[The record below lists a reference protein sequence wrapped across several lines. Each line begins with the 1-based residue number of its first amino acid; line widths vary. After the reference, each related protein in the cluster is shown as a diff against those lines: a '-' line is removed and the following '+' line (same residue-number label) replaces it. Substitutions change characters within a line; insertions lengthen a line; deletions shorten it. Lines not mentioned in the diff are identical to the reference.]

1 MARNVGVNSTFEQQR
16 LVINEL
22 AVDVETLENAGY
34 ITGYTEQDNLGTVL
48 ARGNQATS
56 DILLTGIITATS
68 FVGDG
73 SNLTGISAGAGGTDN
88 VSTSTLSVAGVSTF
102 NGRIIGAATTNV
114 IPFLY
119 ANLSDLPSA
128 SDYHGAFAHVHA
140 TGKAYYAHSG
150 AWVEL
155 VNAGVDGTVG
165 TGNENYNIGVITVTS
180 FVGDGSGLTG
190 VIAQGTGIVIQEEG
204 SSVGT
209 AGTIN
214 FVGTGVTATIAG
226 GIASVE
232 ITSSGGGSGISSVS
246 DDTAPY
252 LGGDLTTNGNDI
264 IFGNNKAIFGS
275 DSGFQIYD
283 NGQGYIE
290 NNSGQLRFSSTSTML
305 FFTTGGED
313 MARFSPNGSVSLYH
327 DASKK
332 FETTGAGVTVFG
344 TTESQ
349 QLVVSGV
356 ATATRFESTS
366 AGTPT
371 IDSPNNLNINAV
383 TVAISTDLTVGGNV
397 TASQFVGDGSGLTG
411 VVAQG
416 TGIVIQEE
424 GSSVG
429 TAGTINF
436 IGAGVTATLT
446 NGIASVE
453 ITSSG
458 SGITTDNVSTSTLN
472 VTGVATATSFV
483 KSSNSGGFLKADG
496 TEDTNTYLTSL
507 GTAIVDGDFTSN
519 GFMKRTGA
527 GTYAVDSN
535 TYLTTESDPVVGAI
549 NGIVK
554 ANGSG
559 TISAATAGTDYL
571 APTGDGSGLTAL
583 TGASAGTY
591 GASTNTPVITVDSD
605 GRITGISTVATSG
618 GGGGISNIVED
629 TTPQLGGNLDLNNN
643 NITGTGDIPAANLT
657 GTLPAIDGSNLTNIS
672 YSETDTLATVTSRG
686 NTTTAEITAANF
698 RSNDTTGDGS
708 DVGFALKYYITS
720 NSSSAYRFAGPGV
733 LNTTDNP
740 TLYFHRGF
748 TYILE
753 NSTGSG
759 HPFELRV
766 TSGGSAYAPGG
777 NFLTGSINGT
787 QILTVPFDAP
797 NSIVYQCTL
806 HGGMVGTIN
815 FVS

>member
-48 ARGNQATS
+48 ARGNQATN

-88 VSTSTLSVAGVSTF
+88 VSTSTLTVSGISTF
-102 NGRIIGAATTNV
+102 NGRIVGSATTNV

-128 SDYHGAFAHVHA
+128 SEYHGAFAHVHA

-155 VNAGVDGTVG
+155 VNIDGGTVTATTFDG
-165 TGNENYNIGVITVTS
+165 NLTGNVTGNADTATSLNGSTYNLNTSGIITATQ

-190 VIAQGTGIVIQEEG
+190 VVAEGTGIVIQEEG

-214 FVGTGVTATIAG
+214 FIGAGVTATLSN

-232 ITSSGGGSGISSVS
+232 ITATGGGGGISNVVE
-246 DDTAPY
+246 DTTPQ
-252 LGGDLTTNGNDI
+252 LGGNLDI
-264 IFGNNKAIFGS
+264 NNK
-275 DSGFQIYD
+275 
-283 NGQGYIE
+283 YIT
-290 NNSGQLRFSSTSTML
+290 G
-305 FFTTGGED
+305 TGG
-313 MARFSPNGSVSLYH
+313 ANI
-327 DASKK
+327 
-332 FETTGAGVTVFG
+332 TG
-344 TTESQ
+344 
-349 QLVVSGV
+349 VV
-356 ATATRFESTS
+356 TATRFESTS

-383 TVAISTDLTVGGNV
+383 TVAISTNLTAGGSV
-397 TASQFVGDGSGLTG
+397 TATSFVGDGSGLTG
-411 VVAQG
+411 VVG
-416 TGIVIQEE
+416 SGSGVVVQEE

-436 IGAGVTATLT
+436 IGSGVTATFAG
-446 NGIASVE
+446 GIASVE
-453 ITSSG
+453 ITA
-458 SGITTDNVSTSTLN
+458 
-472 VTGVATATSFV
+472 TG
-483 KSSNSGGFLKADG
+483 
-496 TEDTNTYLTSL
+496 
-507 GTAIVDGDFTSN
+507 
-519 GFMKRTGA
+519 GA
-527 GTYAVDSN
+527 
-535 TYLTTESDPVVGAI
+535 
-549 NGIVK
+549 
-554 ANGSG
+554 
-559 TISAATAGTDYL
+559 
-571 APTGDGSGLTAL
+571 
-583 TGASAGTY
+583 
-591 GASTNTPVITVDSD
+591 
-605 GRITGISTVATSG
+605 
-618 GGGGISNIVED
+618 
-629 TTPQLGGNLDLNNN
+629 
-643 NITGTGDIPAANLT
+643 
-657 GTLPAIDGSNLTNIS
+657 
-672 YSETDTLATVTSRG
+672 ETDTLATVTARG
-686 NTTTAEITAANF
+686 NTTTQEITATNF

-708 DVGFALKYYITS
+708 DIGFAIKYYITS
-720 NSSSAYRFAGPGV
+720 NGSSAYRFAGPGV
-733 LNTTDNP
+733 LNSTDNP

-766 TSGGSAYAPGG
+766 SNGGAAYAPGG

-787 QILTVPFDAP
+787 QVLTVPFDAP

-806 HGGMVGTIN
+806 HSGMVGTIN
-815 FVS
+815 IVS

>member
-165 TGNENYNIGVITVTS
+165 TGNENYNIGVITATS

-190 VIAQGTGIVIQEEG
+190 VI
-204 SSVGT
+204 
-209 AGTIN
+209 
-214 FVGTGVTATIAG
+214 
-226 GIASVE
+226 
-232 ITSSGGGSGISSVS
+232 
-246 DDTAPY
+246 
-252 LGGDLTTNGNDI
+252 
-264 IFGNNKAIFGS
+264 
-275 DSGFQIYD
+275 
-283 NGQGYIE
+283 
-290 NNSGQLRFSSTSTML
+290 
-305 FFTTGGED
+305 
-313 MARFSPNGSVSLYH
+313 
-327 DASKK
+327 
-332 FETTGAGVTVFG
+332 
-344 TTESQ
+344 
-349 QLVVSGV
+349 
-356 ATATRFESTS
+356 
-366 AGTPT
+366 
-371 IDSPNNLNINAV
+371 
-383 TVAISTDLTVGGNV
+383 
-397 TASQFVGDGSGLTG
+397 
-411 VVAQG
+411 AQG

>member
-88 VSTSTLSVAGVSTF
+88 VSTSTLTVAGVSTF
-102 NGRIIGAATTNV
+102 NGRIIGAATTNI

-128 SDYHGAFAHVHA
+128 SDYHGAFVHVHA

-155 VNAGVDGTVG
+155 VNAGTDGTVG
-165 TGNENYNIGVITVTS
+165 TGTENYNVGVIT
-180 FVGDGSGLTG
+180 
-190 VIAQGTGIVIQEEG
+190 GT
-204 SSVGT
+204 
-209 AGTIN
+209 TIN
-214 FVGTGVTATIAG
+214 AT
-226 GIASVE
+226 
-232 ITSSGGGSGISSVS
+232 
-246 DDTAPY
+246 
-252 LGGDLTTNGNDI
+252 
-264 IFGNNKAIFGS
+264 
-275 DSGFQIYD
+275 
-283 NGQGYIE
+283 
-290 NNSGQLRFSSTSTML
+290 
-305 FFTTGGED
+305 
-313 MARFSPNGSVSLYH
+313 
-327 DASKK
+327 
-332 FETTGAGVTVFG
+332 
-344 TTESQ
+344 
-349 QLVVSGV
+349 
-356 ATATRFESTS
+356 
-366 AGTPT
+366 
-371 IDSPNNLNINAV
+371 
-383 TVAISTDLTVGGNV
+383 
-397 TASQFVGDGSGLTG
+397 QFVGDGSGLTG

-436 IGAGVTATLT
+436 IGAGVTATLNGGIASVEIT
-446 NGIASVE
+446 TSGSTYTDSDVDTHLNTGTASNNEVLSWTGSDYDWVAQSAGGISNVLEDTTPQLGGNLDINSKYITGTGGANITGVVTATRFESTSAGTPTIDSPNNLNINAVTVAISTNLTAGGSVTAAQFVGDGSGLTGVVAQGTGIVIQEEGSSVGTAGTINFIGAGVTATLANGIASVE

-458 SGITTDNVSTSTLN
+458 ITTANINADTLN
-472 VTGVATATSFV
+472 VSGILTANSFV

-496 TEDTNTYLTSL
+496 TEDTNTYLTS
-507 GTAIVDGDFTSN
+507 
-519 GFMKRTGA
+519 
-527 GTYAVDSN
+527 Y
-535 TYLTTESDPVVGAI
+535 TETDPVVGAI

-554 ANGSG
+554 ADGGGN
-559 TISAATAGTDYL
+559 ISAASAGTDYL
-571 APTGDGSGLTAL
+571 SPTGDGSSL
-583 TGASAGTY
+583 TGIVTNIQAG
-591 GASTNTPVITVDSD
+591 ANITVFENPA
-605 GRITGISTVATSG
+605 GNFIVTSTASG
-618 GGGGISNIVED
+618 GGGD
-629 TTPQLGGNLDLNNN
+629 TVTINATATDILSVSS
-643 NITGTGDIPAANLT
+643 GDISADDPGADRLVFWDDSESKLT
-657 GTLPAIDGSNLTNIS
+657 YLTAGSGLSISGTEITATGGT
-672 YSETDTLATVTSRG
+672 ETDTLATVTARG
-686 NTTTAEITAANF
+686 NTTTQEITATNF

-708 DVGFALKYYITS
+708 DIGFAIKYYITS
-720 NSSSAYRFAGPGV
+720 SGASAYLFAGPGV
-733 LNTTDNP
+733 LNSTNNP

-766 TSGGSAYAPGG
+766 SAGGAAYAPGG

-797 NSIVYQCTL
+797 GSIVYQCTL
-806 HGGMVGTIN
+806 HSGMVGTIN

>member
-16 LVINEL
+16 LVINEI

-34 ITGYTEQDNLGTVL
+34 ITDYTEQDNLGTVL

-88 VSTSTLSVAGVSTF
+88 VFTSTLSVAGVSTF
-102 NGRIIGAATTNV
+102 NGRIIGAATTNI

-155 VNAGVDGTVG
+155 VNIDGGTVTATTFDG
-165 TGNENYNIGVITVTS
+165 NLTGNVTGNVTGNADTSTNLNGSTYNLNTSGIITATQ

-190 VIAQGTGIVIQEEG
+190 VVAEGTGIVIQEEG

-214 FVGTGVTATIAG
+214 FIGAGVTATLAN

-232 ITSSGGGSGISSVS
+232 ITATGGGGGISNVVE
-246 DDTAPY
+246 DTAPQ
-252 LGGDLTTNGNDI
+252 LGGNLDI
-264 IFGNNKAIFGS
+264 NSN
-275 DSGFQIYD
+275 
-283 NGQGYIE
+283 YII
-290 NNSGQLRFSSTSTML
+290 G
-305 FFTTGGED
+305 TGG
-313 MARFSPNGSVSLYH
+313 ANI
-327 DASKK
+327 
-332 FETTGAGVTVFG
+332 TG
-344 TTESQ
+344 
-349 QLVVSGV
+349 VV
-356 ATATRFESTS
+356 TATRFESTS

-383 TVAISTDLTVGGNV
+383 TVAISTNLTAGGSV
-397 TASQFVGDGSGLTG
+397 TATQFVGDGSGLTG
-411 VVAQG
+411 VVAEG

-436 IGAGVTATLT
+436 IGAGVTATLA

-458 SGITTDNVSTSTLN
+458 
-472 VTGVATATSFV
+472 
-483 KSSNSGGFLKADG
+483 GGA
-496 TEDTNTYLTSL
+496 
-507 GTAIVDGDFTSN
+507 
-519 GFMKRTGA
+519 
-527 GTYAVDSN
+527 
-535 TYLTTESDPVVGAI
+535 
-549 NGIVK
+549 
-554 ANGSG
+554 
-559 TISAATAGTDYL
+559 
-571 APTGDGSGLTAL
+571 
-583 TGASAGTY
+583 
-591 GASTNTPVITVDSD
+591 
-605 GRITGISTVATSG
+605 
-618 GGGGISNIVED
+618 
-629 TTPQLGGNLDLNNN
+629 
-643 NITGTGDIPAANLT
+643 
-657 GTLPAIDGSNLTNIS
+657 
-672 YSETDTLATVTSRG
+672 ETDTLATVTARG

-720 NSSSAYRFAGPGV
+720 NGASSYRFAGPGV
-733 LNTTDNP
+733 LNSTDNP

-766 TSGGSAYAPGG
+766 SNGGAAYAPGG
-777 NFLTGSINGT
+777 SFLSGSINGT
-787 QILTVPFDAP
+787 QVLTVPFDAP
-797 NSIVYQCTL
+797 NSIVYQCTI

-815 FVS
+815 IVS

>member
-16 LVINEL
+16 LVINEI
-22 AVDVETLENAGY
+22 AVDVETLGNAGY
-34 ITGYTEQDNLGTVL
+34 ITDYIEQDNLGTVL
-48 ARGNQATS
+48 SRGNQATS

-88 VSTSTLSVAGVSTF
+88 VSTSTLNVVGISTF
-102 NGRIIGAATTNV
+102 NGRIVGAATTNV

-119 ANLSDLPSA
+119 ANLSDLPSP

-140 TGKAYYAHSG
+140 TGKAYYAHAG
-150 AWVEL
+150 AWIEL
-155 VNAGVDGTVG
+155 VNAGTDGTVG
-165 TGNENYNIGVITVTS
+165 TGNENYNVGVVTATTLNAS
-180 FVGDGSGLTG
+180 QFVGDGSGLTG
-190 VIAQGTGIVIQEEG
+190 VVAEGTGIVIQEEG

-214 FVGTGVTATIAG
+214 FIGAGVTATLAD

-232 ITSSGGGSGISSVS
+232 ITSSGSSYANSDVDTHLNVGTASTSEVLSWNGSDYDWVVQSGSGTEISNIVE
-246 DDTAPY
+246 DTTPQ
-252 LGGDLTTNGNDI
+252 LGGNLDVNGN
-264 IFGNNKAIFGS
+264 
-275 DSGFQIYD
+275 
-283 NGQGYIE
+283 YIT
-290 NNSGQLRFSSTSTML
+290 G
-305 FFTTGGED
+305 TGG
-313 MARFSPNGSVSLYH
+313 ANI
-327 DASKK
+327 
-332 FETTGAGVTVFG
+332 TG
-344 TTESQ
+344 
-349 QLVVSGV
+349 VV
-356 ATATRFESTS
+356 TATRFESTS

-411 VVAQG
+411 VVSQG

-436 IGAGVTATLT
+436 IGTGVTATLS

-453 ITSSG
+453 ITSGISTATLQTITDAG
-458 SGITTDNVSTSTLN
+458 ATTNNHLSIESLSLTGALTGVGIT
-472 VTGVATATSFV
+472 VTGIVTATSF
-483 KSSNSGGFLKADG
+483 S
-496 TEDTNTYLTSL
+496 
-507 GTAIVDGDFTSN
+507 
-519 GFMKRTGA
+519 
-527 GTYAVDSN
+527 
-535 TYLTTESDPVVGAI
+535 
-549 NGIVK
+549 
-554 ANGSG
+554 GSG
-559 TISAATAGTDYL
+559 SAL
-571 APTGDGSGLTAL
+571 TGL

-591 GASTNTPVITVDSD
+591 GASTNTPIITVDSN
-605 GRITGISTVATSG
+605 GRVTGITTIATSGAG

-629 TTPQLGGNLDLNNN
+629 ATPQLGGDLDVNGKD
-643 NITGTGDIPAANLT
+643 ITGTGDINLSGIITATSFVKSSGTSSEFLKADGTVDSSTYLTSYSESDPIVAAINGIVKSN
-657 GTLPAIDGSNLTNIS
+657 GTTISAATAGTDYLAPDGDGSGLTNIS
-672 YSETDTLATVTSRG
+672 VTESDTLETVTARG
-686 NTTTAEITAANF
+686 DTTTAEITAANF

-708 DVGFALKYYITS
+708 DIGFAIKYYITS
-720 NSSSAYRFAGPGV
+720 NGASSYLFAGPGV
-733 LNTTDNP
+733 LNSTGNP

-766 TSGGSAYAPGG
+766 SNGGSAYAPGG
-777 NFLTGSINGT
+777 SFLSGSINGT
-787 QILTVPFDAP
+787 QILTVPFNAP
-797 NSIVYQCTL
+797 NSIVYQCTI

-815 FVS
+815 IVS